1 MNEIMTIILYSLFSG
16 ITVFFGALVSKF
28 YERVKEGFL
37 KEEFIHGTVAFGGG
51 VLVAAVAFVLV
62 PPAISKLSIL
72 LLGIIFL
79 SGALSFFLLDK
90 LISQKG
96 GSIAQLMAMLMD
108 FIPEAIS
115 LGAVFAHN
123 HQLGLLLAIFIGLQ
137 NFPEAFNAYRDLRGS
152 GYSPNRALWTLAPMS
167 LFGIVAALLGSY
179 LLSGKPQL
187 IASLMLFSAGGIL
200 YLIFQDIAPMS
211 KLKNSWIPA
220 LGATLG
226 FFVGMVGEKI
236 LG

>member
-1 MNEIMTIILYSLFSG
+1 VDKITIIILYSLFSG
-16 ITVFFGALVSKF
+16 ITVFFGALTSRF
-28 YERVKEGFL
+28 CERLRESFL

-51 VLVAAVAFVLV
+51 VLVAAVAFVLT
-62 PPAISKLSIL
+62 PPAIAKLSL
-72 LLGIIFL
+72 FYLGIIFL
-79 SGALSFFLLDK
+79 AGTISFFALDK
-90 LISQKG
+90 FISHRG
-96 GSIAQLMAMLMD
+96 GTLAQLMAMLMD
-108 FIPEAIS
+108 FIPEAIA

-123 HQLGLLLAIFIGLQ
+123 RRLGLLLAIFIGLQ
-137 NFPEAFNAYRDLRGS
+137 NYPEAFNAYRDLRNS
-152 GYSPNRALWTLAPMS
+152 GYSPNRALAILAPMS
-167 LFGIVAALLGSY
+167 FIGILAALSGSF
-179 LLSGKPQL
+179 LLSDKPQL

-226 FFVGMVGEKI
+226 FLVGMVGEKI